1 MAISLDGNWR
11 KGRAYD
17 LHTTSSTHLGVDTFG
32 HDQFDTTRSEMG
44 ELVYQLK
51 YKRKKDAV
59 PQIVELL
66 DGIGGIEK
74 FDLLVPIPA
83 TKKSA
88 FSTS

>member
-1 MAISLDGNWR
+1 
-11 KGRAYD
+11 
-17 LHTTSSTHLGVDTFG
+17 
-32 HDQFDTTRSEMG
+32 MG

-83 TKKSA
+83 TKKLA